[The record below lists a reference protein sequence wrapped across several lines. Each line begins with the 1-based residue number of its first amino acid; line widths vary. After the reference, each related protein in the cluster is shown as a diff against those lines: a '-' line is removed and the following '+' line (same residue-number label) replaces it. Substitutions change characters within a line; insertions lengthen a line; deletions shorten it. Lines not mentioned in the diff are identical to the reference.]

1 MNTLISKLVQ
11 ENFEQLNSSVEKLNT
26 WQQENKEM
34 IASLTTQYKEMA
46 HNFEDTSTT
55 LSKVGTDTKS
65 LVSEGGKLEQLI
77 LSLNKVII
85 EDAHFVEIS
94 SNLSQTATL
103 AKENMSQF
111 EESTKALNEWV
122 RKQRNFVDAVAL
134 LIEKLDAL
142 NSIRDYNEEFW
153 QSTKRS
159 LEEGVGIISQ
169 GSQTLNRQL
178 TDLDRQF
185 YARLSATLAELDTCI
200 QAMVRRNNDNL
211 PF

>member
-1 MNTLISKLVQ
+1 
-11 ENFEQLNSSVEKLNT
+11 
-26 WQQENKEM
+26 
-34 IASLTTQYKEMA
+34 
-46 HNFEDTSTT
+46 

-77 LSLNKVII
+77 LSLNKVMI
-85 EDAHFVEIS
+85 EDTHFVEIS

-111 EESTKALNEWV
+111 EESTRALNEWV